1 MKKRLSIKNIAQE
14 LNISITTVSFILNG
28 KAKEMRISDQLIQ
41 KVNDYMKEKNYH
53 PNQFAQSLR
62 TGKTKM
68 IALFVEDIADSFFA
82 SVARLIEESAYRQG
96 YKIIYCSTEDSLEK
110 TRELIQLFK
119 SRNVDGFII
128 TPPKGLEKELTQL
141 LHEELPFV
149 LFDRFFPKLNTD
161 HVIIDNFKGTQEAI
175 KHLQDQGFKHIAF
188 VTLDSDQTQMN
199 DRLKGYDLAMD
210 ELQLPKYILK
220 IPFKQ
225 DFQKVSEQFTT
236 FFAGHKNIDAVLFAT
251 NYLAIK
257 GFETLRDLK
266 IKIREDIAVIA
277 FDDHEFFKVFN
288 PPITAVAQPM
298 KALSDHLISIL
309 LKKLD
314 LEADQETDIKNQIVL
329 PTELIIRESSLK
341 K

>member
-1 MKKRLSIKNIAQE
+1 
-14 LNISITTVSFILNG
+14 
-28 KAKEMRISDQLIQ
+28 
-41 KVNDYMKEKNYH
+41 MKEHDYH

-96 YKIIYCSTEDSLEK
+96 YKIIYCSTEDRLEK

-128 TPPKGLEKELTQL
+128 TPPKGIEKELKQL
-141 LHEELPFV
+141 LQEELPFV
-149 LFDRFFPKLNTD
+149 LFDRYFPKLNTD
-161 HVIIDNFKGTQEAI
+161 YVVIDNFEGSREAI
-175 KHLQDQGFKHIAF
+175 KHLQNQDFKHIAF

-199 DRLKGYDLAMD
+199 DRLSGYNLTMD
-210 ELQLPKYILK
+210 EKELPKYILK
-220 IPFKQ
+220 IPFKLNT
-225 DFQKVSEQFTT
+225 KEVAEYFTT
-236 FFAGHKNIDAVLFAT
+236 FFTANKKIDAVLFAT

-257 GFETLRDLK
+257 GFETLRNLN
-266 IKIREDIAVIA
+266 IRIREDIAVVA

-298 KALSDHLISIL
+298 KELSDHLISIL
-309 LKKLD
+309 LQKLHP
-314 LEADQETDIKNQIVL
+314 EAEQQTDTMNQIVL
-329 PTELIIRESSLK
+329 PTTLIIRESSLNSRLPV
-341 K
+341 